1 VGAGSPNARGG
12 RQQPRDKFPLQKQ
25 RKVVCVMGQSERPTQ
40 NAEGWM
46 VGGQEILFH
55 WVPVPQS

>member
-1 VGAGSPNARGG
+1 M
-12 RQQPRDKFPLQKQ
+12 D
-25 RKVVCVMGQSERPTQ
+25 QSEPQTQ
-40 NAEGWM
+40 NAEEWM

>member
-1 VGAGSPNARGG
+1 
-12 RQQPRDKFPLQKQ
+12 
-25 RKVVCVMGQSERPTQ
+25 MGQSETPTQ

-55 WVPVPQS
+55 WVPVPQSYTLNPNQSG